1 MIVLDANILIR
12 AILGRRV
19 RELISTYALRGIRF
33 FTPDVAFEDAR
44 KYLPHF
50 SKKRNKPQADL
61 TAALEYLRSLVE
73 PVTPELYGVFE
84 TEARQ
89 RLRGRDESDWPVL
102 ASALGLACPIWT
114 EDADFFGTGVAV
126 CFHRCHS
133 GKKSFCFGRSCTSRD
148 R

>member
-12 AILGRRV
+12 AILGHRV
-19 RELISTYALRGIRF
+19 RELIEKYSPGGIRF
-33 FTPDVAFEDAR
+33 FAPDVAFEDVY

-50 SKKRNKPQADL
+50 AKKRNKPQADL
-61 TAALEYLRSLVE
+61 TAALEYLRRLIE

-102 ASALGLACPIWT
+102 ASALALACSIWT
-114 EDADFFGTGVAV
+114 EDADFFGTGVAIWT
-126 CFHRCHS
+126 
-133 GKKSFCFGRSCTSRD
+133 TSRVEIFLKQQANTLGSPQE
-148 R
+148 

>member
-12 AILGRRV
+12 AILGHRV
-19 RELISTYALRGIRF
+19 RELIDNYSSKGIRF
-33 FTPDVAFEDAR
+33 FAPDVAFEDAH

-50 SKKRNKPQADL
+50 AKKRNKPRADL
-61 TAALEYLRSLVE
+61 TSALEYLRRLIE
-73 PVTPELYGVFE
+73 PVTPELYAVFE

-102 ASALGLACPIWT
+102 ASALALACSIWT

-126 CFHRCHS
+126 WT
-133 GKKSFCFGRSCTSRD
+133 TSRVEIFLKQQSVALGSPQE
-148 R
+148 